1 MANLTSKTT
10 ITFEAPISKVWQGLT
25 DPAIVKQY
33 FFGTNLASGWKVGG
47 PITFSGEWEGK
58 TYKDGGVIL
67 DINPPKL
74 LKYTYWSSMSGT
86 EDKPENYIEI
96 TYELSED
103 NGVTTLIIIQE
114 GMKSL
119 EAIEHSE
126 NNWRSVLDGLKDIL
140 KKQSK

>member
-10 ITFEAPISKVWQGLT
+10 ITFEAPISKVWKGLT

-33 FFGTNLASGWKVGG
+33 FFGTNLASDWKVGG

-58 TYKDGGVIL
+58 TYTDGGVIL
-67 DINPPKL
+67 EINPPKL

-86 EDKPENYIEI
+86 EDKPENYIDI
-96 TYELSED
+96 TYELTED
-103 NGVTTLIIIQE
+103 NGVTTLILTQDGI
-114 GMKSL
+114 KSQ

-126 NNWRSVLDGLKDIL
+126 QNWRSVFDGLKDIL
-140 KKQSK
+140 RKG